1 MLTSNKG
8 TYYYMS
14 HEIQNRKSYGPKTD
28 IWSAGCVL
36 FELIF
41 LIKFKDF
48 IESKSN
54 KSFKENISTRLC
66 YLLKRYIFFLF
77 TRKRFNSLIIL
88 FF

>member
-48 IESKSN
+48 IESKLN
-54 KSFKENISTRLC
+54 KSFKEYISTRLC
-66 YLLKRYIFFLF
+66 FLLKRFVLF
-77 TRKRFNSLIIL
+77 TYSREKD
-88 FF
+88 